1 MIYVFAALAVF
12 AVFIYLL
19 YRQGFAVTKSIAA
32 ILFIFRPERQADR
45 ASLDTCTGWVR
56 HVGRFHESRIYEFH
70 LNCQLSNGDAEVTL
84 LNSQMQALL
93 HLSRNQ
99 PTKVIELEKKSRY
112 YLQWDFRGASGKFA
126 LRW

>member
-45 ASLDTCTGWVR
+45 VSLDTCTGWVR

-70 LNCQLSNGDAEVTL
+70 LNCQLSNGDAEATL

-99 PTKVIELEKKSRY
+99 PTEVIELEKKSRY
-112 YLQWDFRGASGKFA
+112 YLQWDFQCATGKCE
-126 LRW
+126 LCW

>member
-45 ASLDTCTGWVR
+45 VSLDTCTGWVR
-56 HVGRFHESRIYEFH
+56 NVGRFH
-70 LNCQLSNGDAEVTL
+70 
-84 LNSQMQALL
+84 
-93 HLSRNQ
+93 
-99 PTKVIELEKKSRY
+99 
-112 YLQWDFRGASGKFA
+112 
-126 LRW
+126 

>member
-1 MIYVFAALAVF
+1 MIYVFVALAVF

-45 ASLDTCTGWVR
+45 VSLDTCTGWVR

-70 LNCQLSNGDAEVTL
+70 LNCQLSNGDTEATL

-99 PTKVIELEKKSRY
+99 PTEVIELEKKSRY
-112 YLQWDFRGASGKFA
+112 YLQWDFQRATGKCE
-126 LRW
+126 LCW

>member
-1 MIYVFAALAVF
+1 MIYVFVALAVF

-45 ASLDTCTGWVR
+45 VSLDTCTGWVR
-56 HVGRFHESRIYEFH
+56 HVGRFHESRIYEFY

-84 LNSQMQALL
+84 LNSQVQALL
-93 HLSRNQ
+93 RLNRNQ
-99 PTKVIELEKKSRY
+99 PTGVIELEKKARY
-112 YLQWDFRGASGKFA
+112 YLQWDFQRATGKCE
-126 LRW
+126 LCW

>member
-45 ASLDTCTGWVR
+45 VSLDTCTGWVR

-70 LNCQLSNGDAEVTL
+70 LNCQLSNGDTEVTL

-93 HLSRNQ
+93 RLNRHQ
-99 PTKVIELEKKSRY
+99 PAGTIELDRKSRY
-112 YLQWDFRGASGKFA
+112 YLQWDFQSATGKCE
-126 LRW
+126 LCW

>member
-1 MIYVFAALAVF
+1 MIYVFVALAVF

-45 ASLDTCTGWVR
+45 VSLDTCTGWVR
-56 HVGRFHESRIYEFH
+56 HVGWFHESRIYEFY

-84 LNSQMQALL
+84 LNSQVQALL
-93 HLSRNQ
+93 RLNRNQ
-99 PTKVIELEKKSRY
+99 PTGVIELEKKARY
-112 YLQWDFRGASGKFA
+112 YLQWDFQRATGKCE
-126 LRW
+126 LCW

>member
-45 ASLDTCTGWVR
+45 VSLDTCTGWVR
-56 HVGRFHESRIYEFH
+56 HVGRCHESRIYEFH
-70 LNCQLSNGDAEVTL
+70 LNCQLSNGDAEATL

-99 PTKVIELEKKSRY
+99 PTGVIELEKKSRY
-112 YLQWDFRGASGKFA
+112 YLQWDFQSATGKCE
-126 LRW
+126 LCW

>member
-45 ASLDTCTGWVR
+45 VSLDTCTGWVR

-70 LNCQLSNGDAEVTL
+70 LNCQLSNGDAEATL

-93 HLSRNQ
+93 HLSWNQ
-99 PTKVIELEKKSRY
+99 PTGVIELEKKSRY
-112 YLQWDFRGASGKFA
+112 YLQ
-126 LRW
+126 